1 MRVVSGEYRG
11 RNLRAVPG
19 NNTRPTTDKIK
30 ESLFNIIGPYFDGG
44 VMLDMYAGSGGIAI
58 EAVSRGMDHAFL
70 CEKNRQAL
78 QTIKQNI
85 DITKEEERF
94 TVIPGNVKA
103 NLARLST
110 MKDFEP
116 ISLVFLDPPYRLQ
129 EISKDIEK
137 LLSLN
142 LLAEDCIIVAEVDK
156 EMELPSEIGEF
167 ILQRRVE
174 YGITAIHVYEKE

>member
-19 NNTRPTTDKIK
+19 SNTRPTTDKIK
-30 ESLFNIIGPYFDGG
+30 ESIFNIIGPYFDGG

-85 DITKEEERF
+85 DITKEEHRF
-94 TVIPGNVKA
+94 TVVPGNVKA
-103 NLARLST
+103 NLARFS
-110 MKDFEP
+110 MMEDFEP
-116 ISLVFLDPPYRLQ
+116 FSLVFLDPPYRLQ
-129 EISKDIEK
+129 EIDKDVAQ
-137 LLSLN
+137 LVSLK
-142 LLAEDCIIVAEVDK
+142 LLAEDCVVVAEVDK
-156 EMELPSEIGEF
+156 EMQLPEKIGEM
-167 ILQRRVE
+167 ILKRRVE
-174 YGITAIHVYEKE
+174 YGITAIHIYEKE